1 MWEEFIFT
9 LRVTWYGCC
18 FWVSRTF
25 QDSKIY
31 LNALF
36 EFQNNVTLERRTDSK
51 RLPCVMCTKLEDHEQ
66 KCCYYLPF
74 RRNRR
79 CRLDYLYGW
88 NSAPYNAENIFVNIL
103 AWNVLNVMTG
113 NTSVQL
119 VIYYSGIKKDEG
131 YFNIVRRSLSAKLVL
146 WKCNDTTHW

>member
-1 MWEEFIFT
+1 MSFVRRIYFHFVCDLVWLLLLSFT
-9 LRVTWYGCC
+9 HISRQQSL
-18 FWVSRTF
+18 FW
-25 QDSKIY
+25 
-31 LNALF
+31 NALF
-36 EFQNNVTLERRTDSK
+36 EFQNHVTLERRTDSK
-51 RLPCVMCTKLEDHEQ
+51 RFPCVKCTKLEDHEQ

-74 RRNRR
+74 RRNRQ

-119 VIYYSGIKKDEG
+119 VIYCSGIKK
-131 YFNIVRRSLSAKLVL
+131 RRGIF
-146 WKCNDTTHW
+146 